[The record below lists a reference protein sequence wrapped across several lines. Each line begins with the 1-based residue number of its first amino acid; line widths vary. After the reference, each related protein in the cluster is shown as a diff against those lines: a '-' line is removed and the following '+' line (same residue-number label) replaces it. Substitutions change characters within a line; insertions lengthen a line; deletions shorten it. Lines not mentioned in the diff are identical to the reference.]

1 MPHCCACGSA
11 KGCTPSLESA
21 VAPGGARWQPAPVA
35 MNSIT
40 PMPTIVREAQVL
52 VDYES
57 DELDLSDRTMCAFAI
72 MLRAVPVMTVDC
84 CTLLC
89 IVHCLG
95 RTFARIV
102 MGIGPP
108 VRFRS
113 VWCRPERVP
122 LQSRCTCGVRFGCS
136 RRTVD
141 APCHA
146 ANAAHALAATA
157 TCRSRWAR

>member
-1 MPHCCACGSA
+1 
-11 KGCTPSLESA
+11 
-21 VAPGGARWQPAPVA
+21 

-57 DELDLSDRTMCAFAI
+57 DELDLSDRTMCAFAM

-95 RTFARIV
+95 RTSHARIV
-102 MGIGPP
+102 VGQRRPTGAISIG
-108 VRFRS
+108 V
-113 VWCRPERVP
+113 VP
-122 LQSRCTCGVRFGCS
+122 S
-136 RRTVD
+136 
-141 APCHA
+141 
-146 ANAAHALAATA
+146 
-157 TCRSRWAR
+157 

>member
-1 MPHCCACGSA
+1 
-11 KGCTPSLESA
+11 
-21 VAPGGARWQPAPVA
+21 

-40 PMPTIVREAQVL
+40 PMPTIVRAAQVL

-113 VWCRPERVP
+113 VWCRPERVC
-122 LQSRCTCGVRFGCS
+122 LCNR
-136 RRTVD
+136 
-141 APCHA
+141 
-146 ANAAHALAATA
+146 AAHAVCVSVAQGAPPVRFATQRMLRTHSQLPRPVEA
-157 TCRSRWAR
+157 DGRADRRPGRTLRGEWVR